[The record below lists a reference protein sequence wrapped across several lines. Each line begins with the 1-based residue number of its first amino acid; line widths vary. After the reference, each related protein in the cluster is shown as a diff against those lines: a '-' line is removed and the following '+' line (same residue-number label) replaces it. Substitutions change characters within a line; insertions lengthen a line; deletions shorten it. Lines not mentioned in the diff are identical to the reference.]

1 MVASSI
7 IAHPFGHQSEFVLDY
22 ILYHTLGCHLC
33 ELAEEVISDFNRT
46 TDNPV
51 VYTKTDIASDDHLV
65 QQFGIRIPVLYRI
78 NDQRCLD
85 WPFNTASLQAFV
97 HPGQL

>member
-1 MVASSI
+1 MI
-7 IAHPFGHQSEFVLDY
+7 IAHPFGHQSESVLDY

-46 TDNPV
+46 ADDRV
-51 VYTKTDIASDDHLV
+51 VYVKTDIASDDDLV
-65 QQFGIRIPVLYRI
+65 QRFGIRIPVLYRI

-85 WPFNTASLQAFV
+85 WPFNTVSLQSFV
-97 HPGQL
+97 HGGY